1 MSDDPQDIA
10 EALDADV
17 VDSADDRDGDRYG
30 DSYEEYP
37 PDQPVGVEEDAGDSF
52 EERDQRYR
60 TDDDTDDAPAGQL
73 VDDADGRPDG
83 EEQLLGEWVG
93 GADVDAEVAAVHIE
107 REPFTGR
114 EPPPD

>member
-1 MSDDPQDIA
+1 MNGDEKRPG
-10 EALDADV
+10 
-17 VDSADDRDGDRYG
+17 DSAHDV
-30 DSYEEYP
+30 
-37 PDQPVGVEEDAGDSF
+37 PVV
-52 EERDQRYR
+52 
-60 TDDDTDDAPAGQL
+60 DDTDDAPAGQL